1 MAADC
6 KSALL
11 RVRWFE
17 SSPLHQSAPLRA
29 ARNAAG
35 SAARNAVRECGTE
48 YLQQCSSGGHPCGCS
63 SMVELKPSKLMTR
76 VRFPSP
82 APVFPD
88 VPKSGVVRQSRPFS
102 SVVEH
107 SLGKGE
113 ATCSI
118 HVKGTRI
125 RRKRQRRE
133 SGAGAF
139 YRLLFVCRVR
149 AGWFALQDR
158 RAGTG
163 RRCAMRQPGFPGARL
178 RLRPES
184 G

>member
-17 SSPLHQSAPLRA
+17 SSPLHQTQGKSFLIGRT
-29 ARNAAG
+29 
-35 SAARNAVRECGTE
+35 AVKKA
-48 YLQQCSSGGHPCGCS
+48 LVVAVGHPCGCS

-82 APVFPD
+82 APRVF
-88 VPKSGVVRQSRPFS
+88 VGRGRISGCGQQVSPFS

-118 HVKGTRI
+118 HVKGTRFFI
-125 RRKRQRRE
+125 LVGSVGRVPEHSHQIFRSPRWQKASL
-133 SGAGAF
+133 SG
-139 YRLLFVCRVR
+139 RNR
-149 AGWFALQDR
+149 
-158 RAGTG
+158 T
-163 RRCAMRQPGFPGARL
+163 
-178 RLRPES
+178 
-184 G
+184 